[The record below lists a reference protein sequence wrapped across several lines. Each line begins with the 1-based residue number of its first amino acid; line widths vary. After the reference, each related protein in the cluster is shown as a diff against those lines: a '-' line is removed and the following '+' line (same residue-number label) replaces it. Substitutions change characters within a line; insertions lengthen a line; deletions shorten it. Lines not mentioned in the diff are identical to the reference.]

1 MFPWHRTAFELY
13 IAVPKLFMVL
23 CANPSDHNVQTKEVV
38 LFCFFLH
45 EFNDNLGKQAIR
57 STWHVNEERICGGQR

>member
-1 MFPWHRTAFELY
+1 
-13 IAVPKLFMVL
+13 MVL
-23 CANPSDHNVQTKEVV
+23 CANPRDHNVQTKEVV